1 MKNLITFFLLL
12 SSITSFAQSQFEGE
26 ITYIKT
32 SYSDTLYYVYSIK
45 DSCVRIDEYDKFNR
59 PSRAYIV
66 NLQDESI
73 MVINPNKQLYAKME
87 SLPQIEQ
94 SQNLEVISTGNYKYI
109 NGYKCRQWRVRNIA
123 TNNEITYW
131 MTGDNFNF
139 YTPMSQIAMS
149 VEDYFL
155 FFKALPIAKMKGSM
169 PMLIENKTLTR
180 APKATISVTS
190 VKQHSIDTSIFNLSQ
205 YQKFEN
211 LR

>member
-87 SLPQIEQ
+87 SFINTGISREN
-94 SQNLEVISTGNYKYI
+94 SQLS
-109 NGYKCRQWRVRNIA
+109 
-123 TNNEITYW
+123 
-131 MTGDNFNF
+131 F
-139 YTPMSQIAMS
+139 
-149 VEDYFL
+149 
-155 FFKALPIAKMKGSM
+155 
-169 PMLIENKTLTR
+169 
-180 APKATISVTS
+180 
-190 VKQHSIDTSIFNLSQ
+190 SIFIIV
-205 YQKFEN
+205 
-211 LR
+211 

>member
-1 MKNLITFFLLL
+1 MKNLFTFLLL
-12 SSITSFAQSQFEGE
+12 FITISSFAQSQFEGE
-26 ITYIKT
+26 IMYIKT
-32 SYSDTLYYVYSIK
+32 SYSDTLYYVYTIK

-66 NLQDESI
+66 NLQDESVMI
-73 MVINPNKQLYAKME
+73 VNPNKQLYAKME
-87 SLPQIEQ
+87 HLPQKED

-109 NGYKCRQWRVRNIA
+109 NGYKCSQWRVRNIA
-123 TNNEITYW
+123 SNSEITYW
-131 MTGDNFNF
+131 VAGENFNF

-149 VEDYFL
+149 IEDYFL
-155 FFKALPIAKMKGSM
+155 FFKALPNAKMKGGM

-180 APKATISVTS
+180 ASKATISVIGIKPHNVDPS
-190 VKQHSIDTSIFNLSQ
+190 VFSLSQ